1 MKVKVIIKNI
11 LGKTLEEHTLT
22 CPGLIATKTL
32 GMQYVQASNK
42 EEVFQN
48 GDYLMIVKP
57 VIERG

>member
-11 LGKTLEEHTLT
+11 SGQTLEEHTLI

-42 EEVFQN
+42 EEIFQN
-48 GDYLMIVKP
+48 DDYLMIVKP
-57 VIERG
+57 EIEGG